1 MKELYI
7 APKLEIVTF
16 VPMEQ
21 LASGYLE
28 GYARTL
34 GGSATRNGGA
44 SDLDADVDVSIPG
57 AGGEGTP

>member
-7 APKLEIVTF
+7 VPELEIVTF

-28 GYARTL
+28 GYARSI
-34 GGSATRNGGA
+34 GGSVTKNGGA
-44 SDLDADVDVSIPG
+44 SEVDVDVSIPG

>member
-7 APKLEIVTF
+7 APELEIVTF
-16 VPMEQ
+16 APVEQ

-28 GYARTL
+28 GYARTI
-34 GGSATRNGGA
+34 GGSVTKNGGA
-44 SDLDADVDVSIPG
+44 SDPDVDVDVIIPD

>member
-7 APKLEIVTF
+7 VPELEIVTF

-28 GYARTL
+28 GYARSI
-34 GGSATRNGGA
+34 GGSVTKNGGA
-44 SDLDADVDVSIPG
+44 SDPGDIDVTID
-57 AGGEGTP
+57 GGEGTP